1 MAHPQVLLHIVLC
14 GNSPTYE
21 YWIHSLK
28 MKWYD
33 TSVKEEC
40 LTGGA
45 STTPTPI
52 MTSDPVTHCLSL
64 QLKSYSLLS
73 DLLNKVTHCL
83 STSHTSC
90 FHFTLTCCMLFTQS
104 STLPRYIP
112 KQSNSL
118 FFDLL
123 HTVTHINTMSYWLH
137 RVSHIV
143 TDCFHFLHLP
153 NESSKT
159 RVDISQNFS
168 SILQHSKKVK
178 IIIKKSRNCVWNILL
193 LFPAAQKEPILD

>member
-1 MAHPQVLLHIVLC
+1 MKKSNRRPGGEWESGATYSWWCFTGTSTLPIMAHPQVLLHIVLC

-33 TSVKEEC
+33 TSVKAEC
-40 LTGGA
+40 LSGGA

-83 STSHTSC
+83 STSHTSGILC
-90 FHFTLTCCMLFTQS
+90 WPVTQS
-104 STLPRYIP
+104 STLPLYLP
-112 KQSNSL
+112 KQPYSL
-118 FFDLL
+118 IVLW
-123 HTVTHINTMSYWLH
+123 TATHCAINKG
-137 RVSHIV
+137 SHPARKV
-143 TDCFHFLHLP
+143 QFLAPQVL
-153 NESSKT
+153 
-159 RVDISQNFS
+159 
-168 SILQHSKKVK
+168 
-178 IIIKKSRNCVWNILL
+178 
-193 LFPAAQKEPILD
+193 

>member
-1 MAHPQVLLHIVLC
+1 MKKSNRRPGGEWESGATYSWWCFTGTSTLPIMAHPQVLLHIVLC

-21 YWIHSLK
+21 HWIHSLK

-33 TSVKEEC
+33 TSVKAEC

-83 STSHTSC
+83 STSHTSGILW
-90 FHFTLTCCMLFTQS
+90 LTCYTKFHTASVPPKAVLFIDCSLTCY
-104 STLPRYIP
+104 TLCN
-112 KQSNSL
+112 Q
-118 FFDLL
+118 
-123 HTVTHINTMSYWLH
+123 
-137 RVSHIV
+137 
-143 TDCFHFLHLP
+143 
-153 NESSKT
+153 
-159 RVDISQNFS
+159 
-168 SILQHSKKVK
+168 
-178 IIIKKSRNCVWNILL
+178 
-193 LFPAAQKEPILD
+193 